1 MKPASIT
8 ETELH
13 AYVDGALPAARQL
26 QVEAWLQTA
35 PEDAERVRIYRE
47 QNASLRALFNPVLD
61 ETVPPAL
68 LASASAPPPPADQH
82 ASQPSWSRW
91 SLQRI
96 AAGVVLALASG
107 AAGWSLHGWQSAAQ
121 YAQSTQDGETLLS
134 RQIATLPQ
142 QAAIA
147 HVVFSPEVKH
157 PVEVGAD
164 QEAHLVA
171 WLSKRLGTS
180 LRPPKLAPLG
190 YDLVGGRLLPGS
202 SGPVAQFMYT
212 DSGGQ
217 RLTLYVAAENS
228 DNRDTG
234 FRFAQEGQ
242 VNVFYWIDGKFG
254 YALSGGIS
262 KNDLSRIA
270 SSVYDQLQTK

>member
-1 MKPASIT
+1 MKPAPIT
-8 ETELH
+8 EAELH

-26 QVEAWLQTA
+26 QVEAWLQAA

-47 QNASLRALFNPVLD
+47 QNASLRALFDPVL
-61 ETVPPAL
+61 EEAVPSALHAAAGVPHASRHRPPA
-68 LASASAPPPPADQH
+68 
-82 ASQPSWSRW
+82 RW

-96 AAGVVLALASG
+96 AAGIVLALASG
-107 AAGWSLHGWQSAAQ
+107 AAGWVLHGWQSAAQ
-121 YAQSTQDGETLLS
+121 YAQSGQGGDTLQS
-134 RQIATLPQ
+134 RQIASLPQ

-171 WLSKRLGTS
+171 WLSKRLGTP
-180 LRPPKLAPLG
+180 LHPPKLGPLG

-212 DSGGQ
+212 DTGGQ
-217 RLTLYVAAENS
+217 RLTLYVASENS
-228 DNRDTG
+228 ENRDTG

>member
-1 MKPASIT
+1 MKPAPIT

-13 AYVDGALPAARQL
+13 AYVDGALPATRQL
-26 QVEAWLQTA
+26 QVEEWLQTA
-35 PEDAERVRIYRE
+35 PEDAERVRVYRE

-68 LASASAPPPPADQH
+68 HAAASAPSGQAPVQA
-82 ASQPSWSRW
+82 QPVWPRW

-107 AAGWSLHGWQSAAQ
+107 AAGWSLHGWQSTAQ
-121 YAQSTQDGETLLS
+121 YAQSNQDGETLLS
-134 RQIATLPQ
+134 RQIAALPQ

-180 LRPPKLAPLG
+180 LHPPKLAPLG

-262 KNDLSRIA
+262 KNDLSRVA